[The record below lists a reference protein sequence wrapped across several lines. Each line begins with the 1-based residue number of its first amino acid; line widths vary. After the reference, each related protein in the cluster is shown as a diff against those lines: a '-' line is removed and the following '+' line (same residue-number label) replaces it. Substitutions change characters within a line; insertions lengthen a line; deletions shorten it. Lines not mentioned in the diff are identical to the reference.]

1 MLPSLALFLSLSNGD
16 DDDDDRH
23 ASACSAPPKRVT
35 LNTSCGVFKK
45 GYKIKKAFDKKLTNT
60 KKFWLLKWYFRVFG
74 SAKKFPRKTMW
85 LEKLRVPVL

>member
-45 GYKIKKAFDKKLTNT
+45 GYKIRKAFDKKLTNT
-60 KKFWLLKWYFRVFG
+60 KKFSLKSGIFGSSGLLKNSR
-74 SAKKFPRKTMW
+74 
-85 LEKLRVPVL
+85 EKPCG